1 MYTCND
7 CPYISPAVMSVLAQT
22 EPDLELII
30 IDDGSRDGTDQVISQ
45 ISDSRIRY
53 YHQDPVGRWLSINK
67 AFKEITGEYIVT
79 VGARDVCA
87 PDLLQKELCLL
98 EQAPDRDRIV
108 YTFLESIDERGRST
122 GRINQYRNYTRD
134 ELLPS
139 LFEAGVNIV
148 PDATM
153 MVPGSLLERAG
164 AYRTDIDDPSGEFL
178 ARLACY
184 ASDFRCVSEPLYGLR
199 AVQSTIPAD
208 DGSGRACSTFCMLT
222 SMLELYR
229 PEQLV
234 PNWIRSGLQEADK
247 QGEMVFHIAK
257 VFMHHCRRNAG
268 TRMEDGFFA
277 EGIAWF
283 QKTLLVNPDHQKA
296 RSVLEKLGYT
306 INDLEQEQ
314 NDDESCK
321 YYDAKRYWTERGKH
335 YQAADPCRQSE
346 NVRTCGLDK
355 VTGSTL
361 IEIGCGYGDALLAI
375 RKNFPHLKLTGVD
388 ISSTMVEQTRSLLVD
403 HPDITLLEVD
413 GKQLPFSDKQFD
425 IAYTN
430 VSLIH
435 VPPPDIK
442 AYIMEILRIAHCAR
456 FYETRAD
463 RVSYSRASYYFS
475 HDYDS
480 IFRELGYTFQVE
492 AVLDTE
498 NDGRVYLVWDQAPS
512 AAM

>member
-1 MYTCND
+1 MYAFNNSS
-7 CPYISPAVMSVLAQT
+7 YISPAVKSVLAQT
-22 EPDLELII
+22 ESEFELII

-45 ISDSRIRY
+45 FSDSRIRSI
-53 YHQDPVGRWLSINK
+53 HQDHRGRWLSINK
-67 AFKEITGEYIVT
+67 AFKEIKGEYIVT

-108 YTFLESIDERGRST
+108 YTFLDSIDERGRSI
-122 GRINQYRNYTRD
+122 GRINQYGNFTRD
-134 ELLPS
+134 ELLPP

-153 MVPGSLLERAG
+153 MFPRSLLEKAG
-164 AYRTDIDDPSGEFL
+164 AFRTDIDDPSGEFL
-178 ARLACY
+178 ARLAY
-184 ASDFRCVSEPLYGLR
+184 NASDLRCVPEPLYGLR
-199 AVQSTIPAD
+199 AVQSNIPAD
-208 DGSGRACSTFCMLT
+208 DGSSRACSTFCMLT

-247 QGEMVFHIAK
+247 QGEIVFHIAK
-257 VFMHHCRRNAG
+257 VFMHHCRRNTG
-268 TRMEDGFFA
+268 TRMQDAFFA

-296 RSVLEKLGYT
+296 RSVLGKLGYPA
-306 INDLEQEQ
+306 NGHEQRSG
-314 NDDESCK
+314 DDESRN

-335 YQAADPCRQSE
+335 YQAADPSRQSE
-346 NVRTCGLDK
+346 NIRICGLDK
-355 VTGSTL
+355 LTGSTL

-375 RKNFPHLKLTGVD
+375 RKNYPHLKLTGVD
-388 ISSTMVEQTRSLLVD
+388 ISSTMVEQTRSLLKD

-413 GKQLPFSDKQFD
+413 GKKLPFSDKQFD

-475 HDYDS
+475 HDFED
-480 IFRELGYTFQVE
+480 IFRELGYPFQVE
-492 AVLDTE
+492 AVLDKE

-512 AAM
+512 TAM